1 MTFRSALHPDRQR
14 ASFWGGLALGAIRL
28 LACDSDT
35 PEASDATVQDAAVHK
50 EKLGPPCFD
59 GGVSKCPEGAGS
71 CHSFRLVDPTLT
83 EPRCAIDA
91 CDAVVC
97 VKPQQCALNTNS
109 PSDVICSSDAPSR
122 PK

>member
-35 PEASDATVQDAAVHK
+35 PEATVRDAAVHK

-109 PSDVICSSDAPSR
+109 PSDVICSSDVPSR